1 MKASVVVVS
10 LSLTLAIV
18 LVALLLIVTQAGAL
32 APDAASRRIGAETS
46 GIHHLW
52 KMKNAPATMK
62 VKPIA

>member
-18 LVALLLIVTQAGAL
+18 LVALLLIITQAGAL
-32 APDAASRRIGAETS
+32 APSRIGS
-46 GIHHLW
+46 GTGCLQVHLW

-62 VKPIA
+62 AKPTA